1 MTVPINLVDS
11 VLFGCC
17 FLIIP
22 KRTLECVIL
31 QERGDSMSLDYNNP
45 FLQQKITK
53 QADEQFKNIYSDDFS
68 RRLEG
73 SKIITEVLKNTD
85 KNDQCN
91 PFKVN

>member
-1 MTVPINLVDS
+1 
-11 VLFGCC
+11 
-17 FLIIP
+17 
-22 KRTLECVIL
+22 
-31 QERGDSMSLDYNNP
+31 MSLDYNNP